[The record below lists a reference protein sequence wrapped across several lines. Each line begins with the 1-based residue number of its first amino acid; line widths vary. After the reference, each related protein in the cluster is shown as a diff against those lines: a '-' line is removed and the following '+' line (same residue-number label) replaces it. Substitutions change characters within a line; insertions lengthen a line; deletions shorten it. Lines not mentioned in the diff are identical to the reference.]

1 MLNKI
6 DFLSPPITLFHLE
19 KRTHTSK
26 VGAVLVIILLI
37 TLLSYAIYLITN
49 LISHKNMTYIF
60 HKKFEFEAGY
70 YSFNSSSIF
79 HFIQIFS
86 SENGGY
92 FDKFNSTY
100 IRAFTT
106 YAHSN
111 LQYDKL
117 DLYDHWVFDNCRKGI
132 DDKDL
137 DRSLFQNVENFTNG
151 VCIRYYYNS
160 IEKKY
165 YSSEEKGF
173 NWPHLEHGISQRKN
187 IYLTTI
193 VQKCSNDSII
203 NEIFGKCP
211 TQKEIDDYVDQYFG
225 IYLYFTDT
233 QVDPTDFKNPITKYL
248 QVVTTGIGTPQT
260 YVESYMHF
268 SPLRIRTIG
277 TIFGDTSDINS
288 FYFDFNRKGAANNYG
303 EKYFTITKYYH
314 LMQNN
319 VQIYERRYSNI
330 FNIFS
335 EIGGIAQFIFYL
347 FYWLNFIYNQFIIDF
362 DTNSLFFSITN
373 HEFDNKGNNNIS
385 INNITSQVAIN
396 GKDNRLDYNL
406 NALSPRKRI
415 KKVSNRNLSVNKAIK
430 DENNNKSKDYG
441 NNIQNIENDR
451 NYNDPFENDN
461 QNNKNITKNDK
472 YAPGNKKSFDN
483 SQVILYNLNK
493 GKDLIRNLGS
503 NSNKNI
509 LNIFKNKNKLNSK
522 SNKEF
527 NKFKLDYFHE
537 DNVVFNNHRIKNIQ
551 ISKTNINQI
560 KHKKEKSLKMSDKNY
575 KGIRFSIINFTKAR
589 FSKKD
594 KQKYQYLTLFRKHL
608 LSEEHLL
615 KSHINMVLLEKKY
628 NFNKETTN
636 IYECY
641 NKL

>member
-1 MLNKI
+1 MKI
-6 DFLSPPITLFHLE
+6 L
-19 KRTHTSK
+19 
-26 VGAVLVIILLI
+26 
-37 TLLSYAIYLITN
+37 
-49 LISHKNMTYIF
+49 
-60 HKKFEFEAGY
+60 
-70 YSFNSSSIF
+70 
-79 HFIQIFS
+79 QI
-86 SENGGY
+86 
-92 FDKFNSTY
+92 
-100 IRAFTT
+100 
-106 YAHSN
+106 
-111 LQYDKL
+111 
-117 DLYDHWVFDNCRKGI
+117 
-132 DDKDL
+132 
-137 DRSLFQNVENFTNG
+137 
-151 VCIRYYYNS
+151 
-160 IEKKY
+160 
-165 YSSEEKGF
+165 
-173 NWPHLEHGISQRKN
+173 
-187 IYLTTI
+187 
-193 VQKCSNDSII
+193 
-203 NEIFGKCP
+203 
-211 TQKEIDDYVDQYFG
+211 
-225 IYLYFTDT
+225 
-233 QVDPTDFKNPITKYL
+233 
-248 QVVTTGIGTPQT
+248 
-260 YVESYMHF
+260 
-268 SPLRIRTIG
+268 
-277 TIFGDTSDINS
+277 S

-319 VQIYERRYSNI
+319 VQIYERRYNNI
-330 FNIFS
+330 FNILS
-335 EIGGIAQFIFYL
+335 EIGGIGEFIFYL

-472 YAPGNKKSFDN
+472 YPPVNKKSFDN

-503 NSNKNI
+503 NNNKNI
-509 LNIFKNKNKLNSK
+509 LNFFKNKNKFNSK

-551 ISKTNINQI
+551 ISKTNIDQI

-589 FSKKD
+589 FFKKD

>member
-248 QVVTTGIGTPQT
+248 QVVTTGIGTSQT

-362 DTNSLFFSITN
+362 DTNSLLFSLTN
-373 HEFDNKGNNNIS
+373 NEFDNKGNNNIN
-385 INNITSQVAIN
+385 INNITSQVSIN
-396 GKDNRLDYNL
+396 GKDNRLDYRTSN
-406 NALSPRKRI
+406 NSFRKGI
-415 KKVSNRNLSVNKAIK
+415 KNVSNRNLTINRVIEDVNS
-430 DENNNKSKDYG
+430 NSKDYG
-441 NNIQNIENDR
+441 NSPQNSENNK
-451 NYNDPFENDN
+451 NYNDTLENDN
-461 QNNKNITKNDK
+461 KNNKNIIKNDK
-472 YAPGNKKSFDN
+472 YVSGNKKSYDN
-483 SQVILYNLNK
+483 TQVILYNLNK
-493 GKDLIRNLGS
+493 GKDLLRKLGS
-503 NSNKNI
+503 NNNNKNRLYI
-509 LNIFKNKNKLNSK
+509 MRNNNRLNSK
-522 SNKEF
+522 SNKDL
-527 NKFKLDYFHE
+527 NKLKIDDLRE
-537 DNVVFNNHRIKNIQ
+537 DNIVFNNHRIKNIQ
-551 ISKTNINQI
+551 ISKPNINQI
-560 KHKKEKSLKMSDKNY
+560 KHKKEKSPKKSDKDT
-575 KGIRFSIINFTKAR
+575 IRLSILNFTKAR
-589 FSKKD
+589 FFKKE

-628 NFNKETTN
+628 NCNNETTD

>member
-132 DDKDL
+132 DDKGL

-151 VCIRYYYNS
+151 VCIRYYYTS

-211 TQKEIDDYVDQYFG
+211 TQKEIDDYVDKYFG

-248 QVVTTGIGTPQT
+248 QVVTTGIGTSQT

-362 DTNSLFFSITN
+362 DTNSLLFSITN
-373 HEFDNKGNNNIS
+373 NEFDNKGNNTFS

-396 GKDNRLDYNL
+396 GKDNRLDYRTSN
-406 NALSPRKRI
+406 NSFRKGI
-415 KKVSNRNLSVNKAIK
+415 KNVSNRNLTINRVIEDVNS
-430 DENNNKSKDYG
+430 NSKDYG
-441 NNIQNIENDR
+441 NSPQNSENNK
-451 NYNDPFENDN
+451 NYNDTLENDN
-461 QNNKNITKNDK
+461 KNNKNIIKNDK
-472 YAPGNKKSFDN
+472 YASGNKKSYDN

-493 GKDLIRNLGS
+493 GKDLLRKLGS
-503 NSNKNI
+503 NNNNKNRLYI
-509 LNIFKNKNKLNSK
+509 MRNNNRLNSK
-522 SNKEF
+522 SNKDL
-527 NKFKLDYFHE
+527 NKLKIDDLRE
-537 DNVVFNNHRIKNIQ
+537 DNIVFNNHRIKNIQ
-551 ISKTNINQI
+551 ISKPNINQI
-560 KHKKEKSLKMSDKNY
+560 KHKKEKSPKKSDKET
-575 KGIRFSIINFTKAR
+575 IRLSILNFTKAR
-589 FSKKD
+589 FFKKE

-628 NFNKETTN
+628 NYNNETTD

>member
-37 TLLSYAIYLITN
+37 ALLSYTIYLITN

-211 TQKEIDDYVDQYFG
+211 TQKEIDDYVDKYFG

-248 QVVTTGIGTPQT
+248 QVVTTGIGTSQT

-362 DTNSLFFSITN
+362 DTNSLLFSLTN
-373 HEFDNKGNNNIS
+373 NEFDNKGNNNIN
-385 INNITSQVAIN
+385 INNITSQVSIN
-396 GKDNRLDYNL
+396 GKDNRLDYRTSN
-406 NALSPRKRI
+406 NSFRKGI
-415 KKVSNRNLSVNKAIK
+415 KNVSNRNLTINRVIEDVNS
-430 DENNNKSKDYG
+430 NSKDYG
-441 NNIQNIENDR
+441 NSPQNSENNK
-451 NYNDPFENDN
+451 NYNDTLENDN
-461 QNNKNITKNDK
+461 KNNKNIIKNDK
-472 YAPGNKKSFDN
+472 YASGNKKSYDN

-493 GKDLIRNLGS
+493 GKDLLRKLGS
-503 NSNKNI
+503 NNNNKNRLYI
-509 LNIFKNKNKLNSK
+509 MRNNNRLNSK
-522 SNKEF
+522 SNKDL
-527 NKFKLDYFHE
+527 NKLKIDDLRE
-537 DNVVFNNHRIKNIQ
+537 DNIVFNNHRIKNIQ
-551 ISKTNINQI
+551 ISKPNINQI
-560 KHKKEKSLKMSDKNY
+560 KHKKEKSPKKSDKDT
-575 KGIRFSIINFTKAR
+575 IRLSILNFTKAR
-589 FSKKD
+589 FFKKE

-628 NFNKETTN
+628 NYNNETTD